1 VILIQR
7 PWGSSGG
14 RPAALGRFSAR
25 IATTPPWG
33 IACLA
38 LRMTLKNIPVYL
50 SVITEAELFAFPQL
64 SDDEAEHIEKFL
76 RTVSIVPMDS
86 QIARLTG
93 TIRKTYQLKIAD
105 SVIAAT
111 ALFTNAQ
118 LLTRNVGD
126 FKKIP
131 ELILQEI

>member
-1 VILIQR
+1 MYLLDTNAVIYYVKEE
-7 PWGSSGG
+7 SGVV
-14 RPAALGRFSAR
+14 ST
-25 IATTPPWG
+25 IEDIYT
-33 IACLA
+33 
-38 LRMTLKNIPVYL
+38 KNIPVYL